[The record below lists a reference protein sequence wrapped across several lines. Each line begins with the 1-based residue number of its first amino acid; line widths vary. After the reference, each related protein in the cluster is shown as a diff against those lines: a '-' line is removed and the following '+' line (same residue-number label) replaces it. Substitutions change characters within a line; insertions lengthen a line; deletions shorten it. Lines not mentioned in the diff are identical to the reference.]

1 MATSKITISHEAA
14 QEIRRVAVDAGD
26 VAGRPVTLDQAVRIL
41 AVAWQAETM
50 TGKIVAVEVVMQR
63 AGS

>member
-14 QEIRRVAVDAGD
+14 QAIRRVAVESGD

-41 AVAWQAETM
+41 ADAWQADTRLS
-50 TGKIVAVEVVMQR
+50 KRVAVEAVMQR